1 MRKWE
6 WTYNPQEEVGLAL
19 LQVLALLLF
28 DLIHWKWWFD
38 LWIFDLMVT
47 NLDSVEIFPLFL
59 FKMKIKEI
67 ERDLKSFQ

>member
-19 LQVLALLLF
+19 LQVLASLLF
-28 DLIHWKWWFD
+28 DLIRWEWWFD

>member
-19 LQVLALLLF
+19 LQVLASLLF

-38 LWIFDLMVT
+38 FWIFDLMVT

>member
-19 LQVLALLLF
+19 LQVLASLLF

-59 FKMKIKEI
+59 FKMKIKET